1 MSQERYSQRRYSQE
15 TGGIRRKREVSDHLH
30 PVVYRAIVGLVLVFV
45 LSVWGLASDGYTE
58 YLLVVVSGFI
68 FVAVALPYALYWAK
82 HRSPEVAKES
92 PGPFDEWAS
101 SEFEA
106 GSDRIKGADAAIEI
120 LLPIA
125 AVALGMMTFV
135 IVLHFAVHE
144 VM

>member
-1 MSQERYSQRRYSQE
+1 M
-15 TGGIRRKREVSDHLH
+15 
-30 PVVYRAIVGLVLVFV
+30 FV

-82 HRSPEVAKES
+82 HRNWAKHRSPEVAEES

-125 AVALGMMTFV
+125 AVALSMMTFV

>member
-1 MSQERYSQRRYSQE
+1 MSQERYSQE

-30 PVVYRAIVGLVLVFV
+30 PVVYRAIVVLVLVFV

-68 FVAVALPYALYWAK
+68 FVAVALPLPYALYWAK
-82 HRSPEVAKES
+82 HRSPEVAEES

-106 GSDRIKGADAAIEI
+106 GSDRIKGADAAI
-120 LLPIA
+120 
-125 AVALGMMTFV
+125 
-135 IVLHFAVHE
+135 
-144 VM
+144 